1 MQVKEVERC
10 DEKGDVTGIL
20 QKKLEMC
27 TLQTL
32 ELEEVNCGK
41 RGQIKRWHKPKLL
54 VLSPVLVCS
63 SDTGFTF
70 KNHVWKVYGSIF

>member
-41 RGQIKRWHKPKLL
+41 GGR
-54 VLSPVLVCS
+54 LSAGINQNYL
-63 SDTGFTF
+63 
-70 KNHVWKVYGSIF
+70 Y